1 MRIKILALAVFS
13 IAQSGIAVAA
23 PLTFNTAL
31 PVSKGAY
38 ILREQFIVTKSSEDP
53 SGAGRDRTELSVL
66 STLVYGVT
74 PDFAL
79 FTTIPYTDR
88 RLDSNTNTRSARGIG
103 DTKIF
108 GRYTVYQNDFKGG
121 TFRIS
126 PFAGLKLPTGEDDK
140 TDSSGKLP
148 MSVQTGTGSLDT
160 FGGLVAT
167 YGSVNW
173 EVDGQISYSAN
184 NEAGGF
190 EAGDIA
196 RADASLQYRLLP
208 VKLSSDTDYFINGIL
223 EANLIHKDK
232 NQINNISDPNSGGTT
247 VFIVPGIQYAAQD
260 WVAEMGIQIP
270 VAQDLNGTA
279 LENDYIWRTG
289 FRVIF

>member
-1 MRIKILALAVFS
+1 MKKNLIALAAFS
-13 IAQSGIAVAA
+13 IFQTSVAIAA

-31 PVSKGAY
+31 PVSKGEY
-38 ILREQFIVTKSSEDP
+38 ILREQFVVNKSSDDP

-88 RLDSNTNTRSARGIG
+88 RLESNTSTRSARGVG
-103 DTKIF
+103 DAKIF
-108 GRYTVYQNDFKGG
+108 GRYTAYQDDFKGG
-121 TFRIS
+121 TFRVA

-140 TDSSGKLP
+140 TDSAGALP
-148 MSVQTGTGSLDT
+148 MSVQTGTGSWDV

-167 YGSVNW
+167 YASVNW
-173 EVDGQISYSAN
+173 EVDSQISYQSN
-184 NEAGGF
+184 NEANNF

-208 VKLSSDTDYFINGIL
+208 VKLSSDTDYFINGVL
-223 EANLIHKDK
+223 EANLIHKGK
-232 NQINNISDPNSGGTT
+232 NETFGAADPNSGGTT
-247 VFIVPGIQYAAQD
+247 LFIAPGIQYAAQS
-260 WVAEMGIQIP
+260 WIAEMGVQIP
-270 VAQDLNGTA
+270 VMQDLNGTA
-279 LENDYIWRTG
+279 LENHYIWRTG
-289 FRVIF
+289 FRIIF

>member
-1 MRIKILALAVFS
+1 MKKSVLALAALGIF
-13 IAQSGIAVAA
+13 QSSTVIAA

-31 PVSKGAY
+31 PVSKGEY
-38 ILREQFIVTKSSEDP
+38 ILREQFVVNKSSDDP
-53 SGAGRDRTELSVL
+53 SSENRDRTELSIV

-74 PDFAL
+74 PDFTL

-88 RLDSNTNTRSARGIG
+88 RLESNTNTRSARGIG

-108 GRYTVYQNDFKGG
+108 GRYTVYQDDFKGG
-121 TFRIS
+121 TFRIA
-126 PFAGLKLPTGEDDK
+126 PFAGLKLPTGEDNK
-140 TDSSGKLP
+140 TDSSGTLP
-148 MSVQTGTGSLDT
+148 RSVQTGTGSWDI

-173 EVDGQISYSAN
+173 EIDGQISYQSN
-184 NEAGGF
+184 NEASNF
-190 EAGDIA
+190 EAGDTA

-208 VKLSSDTDYFINGIL
+208 VKLSSDTDYFINGVL
-223 EANLIHKDK
+223 EANLIHTDK
-232 NQINNISDPNSGGTT
+232 NKTGGVDDPNGGGTT
-247 VFIVPGIQYAAQD
+247 LFIVPGIQYAAQS
-260 WVAEMGIQIP
+260 WIAEMGVQIP
-270 VAQDLNGTA
+270 VMQDLNGTA